1 MRPFITN
8 LVRGALIAAGLSG
21 AQASA
26 QITMVPGSFGEAFS
40 KVPFVSPA
48 NFSASLLAQQ
58 QKDAA
63 IKKFCAEVN
72 KHFRRYRW
80 PEDACGKVKWQV
92 DLKSPG
98 GSPLV
103 YTEFGNGTE
112 TTLMLGGVH
121 PEELT
126 PVQIAFR
133 MARHLTENPTVLN
146 ANVHVIIA
154 PLVNPDGFLREVPTR
169 TNGNGVDLN
178 RNFFTLDWYNNAQ
191 KLWRERRQ
199 KVLAHFPGYFPNSEI
214 ETIFQ
219 IHLIDRF
226 HPDKILSI
234 HAPLGFLDYDGPGD
248 GQIEMTPTELRAKRL
263 VKAISEKSKNYK
275 VVDYTF
281 YPGSLGNYAGN
292 ERHIPTVTLELE
304 TTEPSKV
311 ETYWT
316 QFLPGMMQSIHYP
329 FSSVPALESKEGDNA
344 SPFSSIY
351 TSEQDKTI

>member
-1 MRPFITN
+1 MRPSLIN
-8 LVRGALIAAGLSG
+8 LVRGALVVAGLS
-21 AQASA
+21 AAHASA
-26 QITMVPGSFGEAFS
+26 QLAMVPNSFPTAFS
-40 KVPFVSPA
+40 KISFVSPA
-48 NFSASLLAQQ
+48 NFSASLMAIQQ
-58 QKDAA
+58 RDAA
-63 IKKFCAEVN
+63 IKQFCAQVN
-72 KHFRRYRW
+72 KQFRRYRW

-92 DLKSPG
+92 DLKSHDG
-98 GSPLV
+98 NPLI
-103 YTEFGNGTE
+103 YAEFGNGTE
-112 TTLMLGGVH
+112 TTLLLGGVH

-133 MARHLTENPTVLN
+133 MARHLTDNPNVLN
-146 ANVHVIIA
+146 AGVHVIVA
-154 PLVNPDGFLREVPTR
+154 PLVNPDGFVREVPTR
-169 TNGNGVDLN
+169 TNANGVDLN

-219 IHLIDRF
+219 IQLIDRY

-248 GQIEMTPTELRAKRL
+248 GRLQMTPTELRAKRL
-263 VKAISEKSKNYK
+263 VKAISEKSQNYK

-311 ETYWT
+311 EMYWK

-329 FSSVPALESKEGDNA
+329 FSSVPALEAKDGDNA

-351 TSEQDKTI
+351 QSEQDKTI

>member
-1 MRPFITN
+1 MRASITY
-8 LVRGALIAAGLSG
+8 LVRGLILAGGLS
-21 AQASA
+21 AAHASA
-26 QITMVPGSFGEAFS
+26 QMAMAPDVFKESFA
-40 KVPFVSPA
+40 KVAFVSPA
-48 NFSASLLAQQ
+48 NFSASLFAQQ
-58 QKDAA
+58 SKEKA
-63 IKKFCAEVN
+63 IKDFCAHVN
-72 KHFRRYRW
+72 KQFRRYRW
-80 PEDACGKVKWQV
+80 NDDACGTVKWQV
-92 DLKSPG
+92 DLKSPN
-98 GSPLV
+98 GSPLI
-103 YTEFGNGTE
+103 YAEFGNGAE
-112 TTLMLGGVH
+112 TTLVLGGVH

-126 PVQIAFR
+126 PVPIAFR
-133 MARHLTENPTVLN
+133 MARYLTENNGVLSEG
-146 ANVHVIIA
+146 VRVIVA
-154 PLVNPDGFLREVPTR
+154 PLVNPDGFLKDVPTR
-169 TNGNGVDLN
+169 TNAHGVDLN

-219 IHLIDRF
+219 IQLIDRF

-248 GQIEMTPTELRAKRL
+248 GQIELTPTELRAKRL
-263 VKAISEKSKNYK
+263 VKAISEKSQNYK

-329 FSSVPALESKEGDNA
+329 FSSVPALEAKEGDNA

-351 TSEQDKTI
+351 VADQDKTI